1 MSQEVRIVYVSEE
14 KYDANSNHVPL
25 GLTIDWDPEK
35 HVESVR
41 VHPEADDS
49 FMESV
54 TAVVGTY
61 ASVLKAS
68 IAWSDERTAAFLIT
82 LGPWCCLSIALRL
95 RCAPAFGRAE
105 IEGFFCLPSIYPCSA
120 RCAPWAMLG

>member
-35 HVESVR
+35 HGESVR

-54 TAVVGTY
+54 TAVVGPY

-68 IAWSDERTAAFLIT
+68 IAWSDMN
-82 LGPWCCLSIALRL
+82 
-95 RCAPAFGRAE
+95 APPPF
-105 IEGFFCLPSIYPCSA
+105 
-120 RCAPWAMLG
+120 